1 MFGRQKNMVR
11 RRFRPDE
18 RFHRDRRRKG
28 LSQPMTLEIGGGSS
42 RRQGLFAWLWR
53 MLGR

>member
-11 RRFRPDE
+11 RRFRPDG

-28 LSQPMTLEIGGGSS
+28 LSQPMTLELGETKRGGG
-42 RRQGLFAWLWR
+42 LLAWLWR